1 MTTILINVTDQ
12 EEDFV
17 MVVHLRDLNA
27 IHLALGVGAGIQEG
41 PIPIPIQGKVD
52 CKN

>member
-1 MTTILINVTDQ
+1 M
-12 EEDFV
+12 
-17 MVVHLRDLNA
+17 MVVHFQDLSA

-41 PIPIPIQGKVD
+41 PILILIQGKVD